1 MEAKD
6 TLTKVL
12 KALIEIKDPIK
23 RQPLLD
29 FLVGKEGKE
38 AQDQKWDDMETYG
51 IADSHDEEFLA
62 NLVDAAMEAGFIK
75 PKPAK
80 SEYLVVSAAGKK
92 FAKKPTSFEMS
103 DEDEMGGD
111 PTGGDQ
117 SLDDILDPELIV
129 HRSESN
135 TSARTKLQIKLI
147 KAIDRKIALDDF
159 AEAESLG
166 LDEVLDELENMIR
179 QGKKLDITY
188 FTDEVLGESCV
199 DELIEFFEDEESD
212 DLDNALNEYG
222 DVYNPE
228 EIRLARLVY
237 RCRRPNSK
245 V

>member
-6 TLTKVL
+6 TLVKVL
-12 KALIEIKDPIK
+12 KALVEIKDPIK

-38 AQDQKWDDMETYG
+38 AEEKNWGDMETYG
-51 IADSHDEEFLA
+51 IAETHDEDFLS
-62 NLVDAAMEAGFIK
+62 NLIDAAMEAGYIK

-80 SEYLVVSAAGKK
+80 SEFLTVSPNGKK
-92 FAKKPTSFEMS
+92 FVKKPTSFEIRE
-103 DEDEMGGD
+103 EDEIGGD
-111 PTGGDQ
+111 MNTGDQ
-117 SLDDILDPELIV
+117 DLDDILGSELIV
-129 HRSESN
+129 HRSADQSN

-166 LDEVLDELENMIR
+166 LDEVLDELENMVR

-199 DELIEFFEDEESD
+199 NELIEFFEDEGTD
-212 DLDNALNEYG
+212 DLDNALSEYG

-228 EIRLARLVY
+228 EIRLARVVY
-237 RCRRPNSK
+237 RNRKR
-245 V
+245 